1 MKTIIDIGAAGILKL
16 NQNNTY
22 YLFEPE
28 EEAYNNLIK
37 KFDKRKNVFIFN
49 TGLYDKKSIETL
61 YVARKKQCSSLLP
74 PNLEIINK
82 YNAKRFLTDFTSEI
96 KVDRLDAILSED
108 LEIIDLLKL
117 DTQGTEYEILV
128 GCGNLLKK
136 VKTIICEVE
145 HIELYKNQK
154 LFPEI
159 REYLKDYGFV
169 FKEWKRQVRWEGD
182 LIFGDALFLNQN
194 LQ

>member
-128 GCGNLLKK
+128 G
-136 VKTIICEVE
+136 
-145 HIELYKNQK
+145 
-154 LFPEI
+154 
-159 REYLKDYGFV
+159 
-169 FKEWKRQVRWEGD
+169 
-182 LIFGDALFLNQN
+182 
-194 LQ
+194 